1 MDGSPQFLD
10 PPIHPGDSP
19 TLYLACLRAEQTD
32 PMREHSNANPPTTP
46 PTIAPVLLVEDP
58 DLFDAWALDDELPA
72 ELGED
77 VEDGEDIDA
86 LDPEDGAA
94 EVWIRAAVGEAQ
106 R

>member
-1 MDGSPQFLD
+1 MDGSPQLLD
-10 PPIHPGDSP
+10 PPIHPVLFARSDLSF
-19 TLYLACLRAEQTD
+19 LRTYTANTTKH
-32 PMREHSNANPPTTP
+32 RNAKPPTTP

-58 DLFDAWALDDELPA
+58 GLFDAWALDDELPA

-94 EVWIRAAVGEAQ
+94 EVWIRDAVGEAQ

>member
-1 MDGSPQFLD
+1 M
-10 PPIHPGDSP
+10 
-19 TLYLACLRAEQTD
+19 
-32 PMREHSNANPPTTP
+32 
-46 PTIAPVLLVEDP
+46 LLVEDP
-58 DLFDAWALDDELPA
+58 GLFDAWALDDELPA

-94 EVWIRAAVGEAQ
+94 EVWIRDAVGEAQ